1 MWEEAPTPRSAWAKE
16 TWPGTFQWPPHSVLG
31 RLPAS
36 SRAEI
41 LKSGHFREYSRE
53 ETFIREDDRTDF
65 VVLLLQ
71 GWVKITAATEN
82 GGTAL
87 LAIRHGGDLVGEL
100 AGLDSEPRSAT
111 ATAAGSVVAKM
122 IRAEEFLSL
131 LRRAPDVHQVVSST
145 IGAKLRSATRRHV
158 EFGGC
163 SVAMRVARVVFELQ
177 RAYGSDAGQGARSV
191 GIPLTQPELAGLV
204 GAAEPTVHKAL
215 RELRQRGILDTG
227 YRSLLI
233 RDLVQL
239 QRAANLPAGSS

>member
-1 MWEEAPTPRSAWAKE
+1 
-16 TWPGTFQWPPHSVLG
+16 LG
-31 RLPAS
+31 RLAAS

-41 LKSGHFREYSRE
+41 LKSGHFREYRRE

-65 VVLLLQ
+65 VVLILR

-82 GGTAL
+82 GGIAL

-111 ATAAGSVVAKM
+111 AAGSVVAKM

-131 LRRAPDVHQVVSST
+131 LRREPDVHQVVSST

-177 RAYGSDAGQGARSV
+177 RAYGSDAGQGTRSV

-233 RDLVQL
+233 RDLEQL